1 MEKNPRF
8 QGFCCTSALN
18 TFICNQLQITGTF
31 LKNRFISGGSVLDRA
46 KLRPPR
52 AGYQWTRKGG
62 QKTVTVALSAEQFKG
77 MKQAV
82 QNGRRLRKT
91 VRAMEALSR
100 HILFATT
107 PDTQRFK
114 PIKIRDLRLN

>member
-1 MEKNPRF
+1 MKNTLEVPP
-8 QGFCCTSALN
+8 S
-18 TFICNQLQITGTF
+18 LQKRYASLRQSLAHIG
-31 LKNRFISGGSVLDRA
+31 FISGGSVLDRA

-52 AGYQWTRKGG
+52 AGYQWTRKVG

-91 VRAMEALSR
+91 IRAMEALSR

-114 PIKIRDLRLN
+114 PIKGRDLRLI